1 MAKSNEVFFKNQV
14 KRLNRSVEPLLVMSI
29 WDVEKAFRILQDGQ
43 MIGKITLKMAE
54 ESVIPVS
61 GPYNVI
67 INRFHAD
74 IRQTSIQSKAG
85 FHSVPNKTYVMAGGT
100 GELGRAIAEWTVY
113 NRGVKDVVLL
123 SRSGLSTK

>member
-1 MAKSNEVFFKNQV
+1 MAESNEVILQNQV
-14 KRLNRSVEPLLVMSI
+14 KGLNRSVEPLLVMSI
-29 WDVEKAFRILQDGQ
+29 WYVEKAFRILQDGQ

-85 FHSVPNKTYVMAGGT
+85 PM
-100 GELGRAIAEWTVY
+100 
-113 NRGVKDVVLL
+113 
-123 SRSGLSTK
+123 